1 MYGRKF
7 IMKKKS
13 NELDLKLA
21 TDSFDTENKLVKV
34 YTDWKK
40 NKLAI
45 GKYAI
50 IPNSIKDYLKYIS
63 TPALNLYLFY
73 VVSAN
78 NETGISYYSVEK
90 LASELNVSKKTID
103 NWNSLLINLGL
114 IVRDQRYNSSSITYL
129 LPISDSVFLIDKKS
143 EFAFY
148 KEYFED
154 ENFNL
159 KYSFNILELDNK
171 NEKTL
176 YEINFYSKKFTHTY
190 SGSIKK
196 EPVNIV
202 RNHFLVY
209 KKMISKDQRNFSK
222 FENNFDWILIDEKLN
237 ILLKKDL
244 LSKDEKNMLGNLET
258 LLFQLDTDI
267 KVEAFKEKYNQLDN
281 L

>member
-1 MYGRKF
+1 
-7 IMKKKS
+7 MKKKS

-244 LSKDEKNMLGNLET
+244 LSKDEKNMLGNLEI